1 MLTRKQLELLMFVHE
16 RLKESGVPPSFDEM
30 KDALDLRSKSGIH
43 RLIKALE
50 ERGFIKRLPNRARAL
65 EVMRLPESMQSS
77 LAPARAR
84 GFSPSVIAGVFEE
97 ILGMFVDDGALAL
110 WSLALIVVVTV
121 LVLLAGLPALLGAF
135 LLLVGCLAILADSV
149 RRACRPK

>member
-1 MLTRKQLELLMFVHE
+1 M
-16 RLKESGVPPSFDEM
+16 
-30 KDALDLRSKSGIH
+30 
-43 RLIKALE
+43 
-50 ERGFIKRLPNRARAL
+50 
-65 EVMRLPESMQSS
+65 
-77 LAPARAR
+77 
-84 GFSPSVIAGVFEE
+84 SVIAGVFEE